1 MNFADPKE
9 FQKTIDKHKANLAA
23 IKATLD
29 EQNAMLEKL
38 KKEFKALG
46 LDEKQLLPLS
56 ELPPDMQSRY
66 LEFERELKSVNET
79 LSPPQVRPKGPKLRQ
94 RMTI

>member
-1 MNFADPKE
+1 MNFASPQD

-29 EQNAMLEKL
+29 EQSAMLEKL

-46 LDEKQLLPLS
+46 LDTKQLLPLS
-56 ELPPDMQSRY
+56 ELPPDMQNRY
-66 LEFERELKSVNET
+66 LEFERELKSVNEI
-79 LSPPQVRPKGPKLRQ
+79 LSPPQVKPKSPKLRQ

>member
-1 MNFADPKE
+1 MNFADPKD
-9 FQKTIDKHKANLAA
+9 FQKVINKHKADFAA
-23 IKATLD
+23 LKATLD
-29 EQNAMLEKL
+29 EQNAMLEAL

-46 LDEKQLLPLS
+46 LDEQQFLPLS

-66 LEFERELKSVNET
+66 LEFERELKSVSET
-79 LSPPQVRPKGPKLRQ
+79 LSPAQVKPKGPKLRQ